1 MKCTINFSAGMILG
15 VIGQAMF
22 KYSVFLYYSVFCVQ
36 VVIIFILIMA
46 FTFMRVG
53 IEYIIN
59 KFKGEK

>member
-36 VVIIFILIMA
+36 VVIIFILIN
-46 FTFMRVG
+46 
-53 IEYIIN
+53 YLLLNN
-59 KFKGEK
+59 KDVKK